1 MGRMLCM
8 QSENS
13 PDSNRVDP
21 SEAFGTNLHGKS
33 TDFESRTVYSQIIEN
48 KPAERRNGSA
58 GFVCLFTINYT
69 FFAKMVA
76 LQAVRAGGRF
86 SKTALSVIGIKD
98 IFESAFVDF
107 TGCRRFC
114 RIDGHKHRAGFSGS
128 QQTQRLMLLRMEKLE
143 SSVALQRFVRKTKRN
158 QLLIS

>member
-1 MGRMLCM
+1 M

-13 PDSNRVDP
+13 PDSNRVDS

-48 KPAERRNGSA
+48 QPAERRNGSA
-58 GFVCLFTINYT
+58 GLFVYNQLYILCQDGCAAGRY
-69 FFAKMVA
+69 M
-76 LQAVRAGGRF
+76 QEAVFQNG
-86 SKTALSVIGIKD
+86 LSVIGIKD

-128 QQTQRLMLLRMEKLE
+128 QIDQRLMLLRMEKLE

-158 QLLIS
+158 QLFNFVI